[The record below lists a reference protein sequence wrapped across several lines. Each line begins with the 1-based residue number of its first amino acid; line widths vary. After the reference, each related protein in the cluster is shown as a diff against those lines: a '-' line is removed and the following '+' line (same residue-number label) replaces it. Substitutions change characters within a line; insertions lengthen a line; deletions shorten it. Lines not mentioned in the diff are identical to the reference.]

1 MVRTMMR
8 WLPMLAILMMAGCA
22 SHPDSAR
29 GRFES
34 RAVKVDG
41 RTAYY
46 QVFIPA
52 TAARTPGALPVV
64 LFLHGSGE
72 RGGDGVKQ
80 THAGLAAPAQAR
92 GRLPRVG
99 RIPQVPGRQEWSGR
113 NNRVAL
119 AALTPPS
126 PSSVPILAAVPD
138 RDVDGRLWQL
148 EHRAGSTGRFAA
160 IVPVCGAV
168 LATRAV
174 RPTLFVEEVAQEFDP
189 YAVIAKRL
197 RHTPIWI
204 FHGALDDVVPPD
216 DDRRLHAAFQNANAR
231 DVRYTEYPEG
241 NHNAWDATYADPAMW
256 AWHCSRRSAEPRLLL
271 GNICCGYLPLV
282 GLGIRCRPL
291 VGLQG
296 ADRWSALSLRF
307 GVIHCLVTPINLPSA
322 PGIRILSHAARQV
335 RPDRVGDDV
344 HRMAKQ

>member
-72 RGGDGVKQ
+72 RGGDGLKQ
-80 THAGLAAPAQAR
+80 THAGLGPHLRRHAADFPALA
-92 GRLPRVG
+92 VF
-99 RIPQVPGRQEWSGR
+99 PQVPGRQEWSGR

-119 AALTPPS
+119 AALDATIAEFGADPS
-126 PSSVPILAAVPD
+126 RQYLTGMSM
-138 RDVDGRLWQL
+138 GGY
-148 EHRAGSTGRFAA
+148 GSWNIALDDPGRFAA

-168 LATRAV
+168 LAPRAV
-174 RPTLFVEEVAQEFDP
+174 RPTLFVEQVAQESDP
-189 YAVIAKRL
+189 YAAIAKRL

-216 DDRRLHAAFQNANAR
+216 DDRRLHAAFQSAAAR

-241 NHNAWDATYADPAMW
+241 NHNAWDVTYADPAMW
-256 AWHCSRRSAEPRLLL
+256 AWLFAQKR
-271 GNICCGYLPLV
+271 
-282 GLGIRCRPL
+282 
-291 VGLQG
+291 
-296 ADRWSALSLRF
+296 
-307 GVIHCLVTPINLPSA
+307 
-322 PGIRILSHAARQV
+322 
-335 RPDRVGDDV
+335 
-344 HRMAKQ
+344 